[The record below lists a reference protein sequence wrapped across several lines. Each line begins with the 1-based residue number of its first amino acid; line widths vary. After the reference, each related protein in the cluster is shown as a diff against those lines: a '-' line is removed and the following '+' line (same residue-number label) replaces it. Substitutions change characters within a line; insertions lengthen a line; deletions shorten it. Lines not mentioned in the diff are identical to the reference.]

1 MNFCT
6 SAFIWYSFC
15 ESLNIS
21 VYQWS
26 FMQLLFR
33 TEWMHRNSESWSATS
48 SHSDIPPVPATE
60 TVNYQS
66 TSAQLDFCCLKS
78 ITALNLRE
86 THTHPSFH
94 IKGVSVFFALCK
106 PVLIL
111 YTWPSG
117 TKAQLWLIE
126 TTNKERSLSP
136 RSLRNW
142 RWGRHGT
149 EIAKGQGGRPVVR
162 AHLSHRLYTC
172 TLTHMH
178 TDTHTCITSRVVS
191 HHREIHLH
199 YSLHVHRLTAV
210 VCKNLINKFKLPE
223 SFQTTSQCCLFWD
236 MGFYLSLLY

>member
-1 MNFCT
+1 MILHAALVQNRMNTWKFW
-6 SAFIWYSFC
+6 IV
-15 ESLNIS
+15 IS
-21 VYQWS
+21 H
-26 FMQLLFR
+26 QLSVQHPH
-33 TEWMHRNSESWSATS
+33 T
-48 SHSDIPPVPATE
+48 TE
-60 TVNYQS
+60 TAYHRS

-94 IKGVSVFFALCK
+94 IKGVSVFSALCK

-136 RSLRNW
+136 RSLRNR

-172 TLTHMH
+172 TLTHLH
-178 TDTHTCITSRVVS
+178 THTHTHSLTHTNTNM
-191 HHREIHLH
+191 HHLQGCKPSQGHAFTL
-199 YSLHVHRLTAV
+199 LT
-210 VCKNLINKFKLPE
+210 CTWL
-223 SFQTTSQCCLFWD
+223 Q
-236 MGFYLSLLY
+236 